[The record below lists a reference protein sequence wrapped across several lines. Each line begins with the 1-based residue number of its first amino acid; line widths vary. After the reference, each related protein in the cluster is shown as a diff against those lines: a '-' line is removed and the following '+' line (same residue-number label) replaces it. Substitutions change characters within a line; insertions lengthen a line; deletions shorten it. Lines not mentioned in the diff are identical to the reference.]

1 VTASAGH
8 PRLEALRKIVP
19 VAKADEPLARH
30 TTYNIG
36 GPADFYVEVKTA
48 GQLRDLFL
56 WTKKEGLALFPIG
69 AGSNLLVS
77 DKGLRGVVVRLR
89 GEFEEVS
96 FEGESVTAGAGVT
109 LPWLAKYCA
118 EKSLTGAE
126 PFVGV
131 PGTVGGALMTNAGT
145 PEGDIGSLVEDVHI
159 LDEAGRAL
167 TLPRDSLKFAYRK
180 SNLHGKFVLKAR
192 LKLRPGNRNDI
203 IAATQLQLD
212 RRAKTQPLGTYNV
225 GSIFKNPPGDHA
237 ARLVEAAGLKGFK
250 LGGAQVSPRHANFIV
265 NAEKATA
272 RDVRQL
278 IEKIRQ
284 TVLEKSGVKLETE
297 VWLVGEE

>member
-1 VTASAGH
+1 MTPPAGAS
-8 PRLEALRKIVP
+8 RLDELKALVPIVKP
-19 VAKADEPLARH
+19 GEPLARH

-48 GQLRDLFL
+48 AQMRDLFV
-56 WTKKEGLALFPIG
+56 WTRKHSLPIFPIG
-69 AGSNLLVS
+69 AGSNLLVG
-77 DKGLRGVVVRLR
+77 DKGIRGVVVRLR

-96 FEGESVTAGAGVT
+96 FEGETVTAGAGVT

-118 EKSLTGAE
+118 EQSLTGAE

-145 PEGDIGSLVEDVHI
+145 PEGDIGSLVQEVHI
-159 LDEAGRAL
+159 LDEAGRA
-167 TLPRDSLKFAYRK
+167 RSLSQKDLQFSYRH

-192 LKLRPGNRNDI
+192 LKLRRGERNDI
-203 IAATQLQLD
+203 MAATQVQLD

-225 GSIFKNPPGDHA
+225 GSIFKNPPGDYA

-265 NAEKATA
+265 NADRATA

-278 IEKIRQ
+278 IEKIRADVQ
-284 TVLEKSGVKLETE
+284 QKFGVRLETE
-297 VWLVGEE
+297 VWLVGDE